1 MIPTVIAVAAIFVV
15 AARLRPRLTRRADV
29 VPTLERR
36 TLTRRRA
43 FMRRADRAL
52 PDAIDLFV
60 LAVRAGHLPA
70 VAVDIVLP
78 HLAPALQPAFAEVAT
93 AVRTGTR
100 FADALAVLPLRLG
113 PQAAPLAD
121 SLIAADR
128 YGLPLAPVLDRLAD
142 EARQHRRRLADAS
155 ARQLPVRL
163 SLPLVLCT
171 LPSFVLLAVVPLL
184 LAAFSSLNR

>member
-1 MIPTVIAVAAIFVV
+1 MTSGVFAVLALLVV
-15 AARLRPRLTRRADV
+15 AARLRPRASRRNDASV
-29 VPTLERR
+29 ALQRKQS
-36 TLTRRRA
+36 RRRA
-43 FMRRADRAL
+43 ARRAERAL

-60 LAVRAGHLPA
+60 LAVRAGHLPTA
-70 VAVDIVLP
+70 AVDVVLS
-78 HLAPALQPAFAEVAT
+78 HLDVSLRPAFADVSD
-93 AVRTGTR
+93 AVRNGMR
-100 FADALAVLPLRLG
+100 FADALALLPRRLG

-171 LPSFVLLAVVPLL
+171 LPSFMLLAVVPLL
-184 LAAFSSLNR
+184 LAAFASLNR

>member
-1 MIPTVIAVAAIFVV
+1 MIPAFVAVIAMLVV
-15 AARLRPRLTRRADV
+15 ATRLQPRATTRRDEPIAS
-29 VPTLERR
+29 
-36 TLTRRRA
+36 RRRPMRHRTVA
-43 FMRRADRAL
+43 RRAERAL

-60 LAVRAGHLPA
+60 LAVRAGHLPTAA
-70 VAVDIVLP
+70 VNVVLP
-78 HLAPALQPAFAEVAT
+78 HLAPPLQPAFGEVAN
-93 AVRTGTR
+93 AVRSGTR
-100 FADALAVLPLRLG
+100 FADALALLPLRLG

-184 LAAFSSLNR
+184 LAAVSSLNR

>member
-1 MIPTVIAVAAIFVV
+1 MNAAFVALVAMFVV
-15 AARLRPRLTRRADV
+15 ATRLRPRATTRETIAPVTRTWPTRRRVAA
-29 VPTLERR
+29 RR
-36 TLTRRRA
+36 TL
-43 FMRRADRAL
+43 RAL

-60 LAVRAGHLPA
+60 LAVRAGHLPSA
-70 VAVDIVLP
+70 AIDIVLP
-78 HLAPALQPAFAEVAT
+78 HFDAALQPAFAEVSD
-93 AVRTGTR
+93 AVRGGRR
-100 FADALAVLPLRLG
+100 FADALTVLPVRLG
-113 PQAAPLAD
+113 PQVAPLAD

-142 EARQHRRRLADAS
+142 EARQHRRRLADAN

-184 LAAFSSLNR
+184 LAAFASLNR

>member
-1 MIPTVIAVAAIFVV
+1 MIPTAIAVAAIFVV

-29 VPTLERR
+29 APILERR
-36 TLTRRRA
+36 TRTRRGA
-43 FMRRADRAL
+43 FTRRAERAL

-70 VAVDIVLP
+70 AAVDIVLP
-78 HLAPALQPAFAEVAT
+78 HLAPALQPAFAEVAA
-93 AVRTGTR
+93 AVRNGTR
-100 FADALAVLPLRLG
+100 FADALAVLPSRLG

-184 LAAFSSLNR
+184 LAAFASLNR

>member
-1 MIPTVIAVAAIFVV
+1 MTASIVATTVILLVAV
-15 AARLRPRLTRRADV
+15 RLRPRATMRGAVLGAVKCR
-29 VPTLERR
+29 P
-36 TLTRRRA
+36 TRRRA
-43 FMRRADRAL
+43 FARQAERAL

-60 LAVRAGHLPA
+60 LAVRAGHLPTT
-70 VAVDIVLP
+70 AVDVVRP
-78 HLAPALQPAFAEVAT
+78 HLAPTLQPAFGEVST
-93 AVRTGTR
+93 AVRNGAR
-100 FADALAVLPLRLG
+100 FADALAFLPLRLG
-113 PQAAPLAD
+113 PLAAPLAD

-142 EARQHRRRLADAS
+142 EARQYRRRMTDAT

-184 LAAFSSLNR
+184 LAAFASLNR

>member
-1 MIPTVIAVAAIFVV
+1 MISALVAVIAMIVV
-15 AARLRPRLTRRADV
+15 AARLRPRATTRRDEPLAARRWRAR
-29 VPTLERR
+29 RR
-36 TLTRRRA
+36 TVARRA
-43 FMRRADRAL
+43 ERAL

-60 LAVRAGHLPA
+60 LAVRAGHLPTAA
-70 VAVDIVLP
+70 VTVVLP
-78 HLAPALQPAFAEVAT
+78 HLAPPLRPAFGEVAN
-93 AVRTGTR
+93 AVRSGTR
-100 FADALAVLPLRLG
+100 FADALALLPLRLG
-113 PQAAPLAD
+113 PQAAPLVD

>member
-1 MIPTVIAVAAIFVV
+1 MIGATITIVALLVAAT
-15 AARLRPRLTRRADV
+15 RLRPQAATRKQTPAATRQRLSRRRVRARRA
-29 VPTLERR
+29 E
-36 TLTRRRA
+36 
-43 FMRRADRAL
+43 RAL

-60 LAVRAGHLPA
+60 LAVRAGHLPTA
-70 VAVDIVLP
+70 AIDVVLP
-78 HLAPALQPAFAEVAT
+78 HLDPELQPAFAEVSQ
-93 AVRTGTR
+93 AVRKGMR
-100 FADALAVLPLRLG
+100 FADALAILSLHLG
-113 PQAAPLAD
+113 PQIAPLAD

-142 EARQHRRRLADAS
+142 EARQHRRRMAEAS

-184 LAAFSSLNR
+184 LAAFASLNR

>member
-1 MIPTVIAVAAIFVV
+1 MIAATVAVVTLLFV
-15 AARLRPRLTRRADV
+15 ATRLRPRATTRDDAPVAPRRWPARRRERARRA
-29 VPTLERR
+29 E
-36 TLTRRRA
+36 
-43 FMRRADRAL
+43 RAL

-60 LAVRAGHLPA
+60 LAVRAGHLPSA
-70 VAVDIVLP
+70 AIDIVLP
-78 HLAPALQPAFAEVAT
+78 HLDSVLQPAFADVSREV
-93 AVRTGTR
+93 RNGMR
-100 FADALAVLPLRLG
+100 FADALAILPSRLG
-113 PQAAPLAD
+113 PQASPLAD

-184 LAAFSSLNR
+184 LAAFASLNR

>member
-1 MIPTVIAVAAIFVV
+1 MIAALVAVVALFVIAVRI
-15 AARLRPRLTRRADV
+15 RPRATMRTGPIPPQRAW
-29 VPTLERR
+29 PI
-36 TLTRRRA
+36 RRRA
-43 FMRRADRAL
+43 IARNAQRAL

-60 LAVRAGHLPA
+60 LAVRAGHLPSA
-70 VAVDIVLP
+70 AVDVVLP
-78 HLAPALQPAFAEVAT
+78 HLAATLQPAFAEVSD
-93 AVRTGTR
+93 AVRNGSR
-100 FADALAVLPLRLG
+100 FSDALAFLPLRLG

-184 LAAFSSLNR
+184 LAAFSSLKQ

>member
-1 MIPTVIAVAAIFVV
+1 MTAGLIAVVGMLVV
-15 AARLRPRLTRRADV
+15 ATRLRPRPTTRGDRPIAS
-29 VPTLERR
+29 RR
-36 TLTRRRA
+36 WLPRRRA
-43 FMRRADRAL
+43 IGRRAERAL

-60 LAVRAGHLPA
+60 LAVRAGHLPTTA
-70 VAVDIVLP
+70 IEIVLP
-78 HLAPALQPAFAEVAT
+78 HLDPALQPAFTEVSG
-93 AVRTGTR
+93 AVGNGMR
-100 FADALAVLPLRLG
+100 FADALAILPSRLG
-113 PQAAPLAD
+113 PQVAPLAD

-142 EARQHRRRLADAS
+142 EARQHRRRLADAN

-184 LAAFSSLNR
+184 LAAFASLNR